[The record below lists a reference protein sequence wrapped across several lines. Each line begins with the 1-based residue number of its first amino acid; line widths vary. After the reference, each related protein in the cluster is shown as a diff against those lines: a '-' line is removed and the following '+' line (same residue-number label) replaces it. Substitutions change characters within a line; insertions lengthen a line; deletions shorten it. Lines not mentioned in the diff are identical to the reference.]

1 MRERG
6 KLHRERNDRHEND
19 SIGDDGRRVER
30 ETGKRDR
37 DRLDDRYEN
46 GHRRRDGH
54 SERDNERERRQRIE
68 FQDGDGDDEKGY
80 RKREAGEV
88 HTGKDG
94 WHSRRDMQDE
104 DDSRDGRSKRSARQ
118 RNGEVGDDYEKDRR
132 RRGTRD
138 DGDRKHRREKEGN
151 EGRQDSWRLKDKDKE
166 GDGKVNEDLK
176 LQKTV
181 NIARRKLE
189 RRLGQFREKRR
200 GVHTAFQAGADD
212 ERGLG
217 PEQC

>member
-6 KLHRERNDRHEND
+6 KPNRERNNRHEID
-19 SIGDDGRRVER
+19 SNGDDGRRVER

-68 FQDGDGDDEKGY
+68 FQDGDGDGDDEKGH
-80 RKREAGEV
+80 RKREVEEV
-88 HTGKDG
+88 HTSKDG
-94 WHSRRDMQDE
+94 WHSRGDMQDE

-118 RNGEVGDDYEKDRR
+118 RDGEVGDDYEKDGR

-138 DGDRKHRREKEGN
+138 DGIESTE
-151 EGRQDSWRLKDKDKE
+151 E
-166 GDGKVNEDLK
+166 
-176 LQKTV
+176 
-181 NIARRKLE
+181 RRKGM
-189 RRLGQFREKRR
+189 RVAKIA
-200 GVHTAFQAGADD
+200 GV
-212 ERGLG
+212 
-217 PEQC
+217 